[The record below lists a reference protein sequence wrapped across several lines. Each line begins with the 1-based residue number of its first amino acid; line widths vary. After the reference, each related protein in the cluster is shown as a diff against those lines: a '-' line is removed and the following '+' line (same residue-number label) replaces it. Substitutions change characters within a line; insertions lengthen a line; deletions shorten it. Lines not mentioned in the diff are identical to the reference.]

1 METINI
7 LVVEDEKIVAI
18 DIKRRLTSL
27 GYNVIAAVSSGEK
40 AIEVA
45 AVHFP
50 DLILM
55 DIMLEGKL
63 DGIETAQQIKDKYAI
78 PVIFLTAYTDEKT
91 IQRAKTAEPFGYI
104 LKPFEIRDLRSTIEI
119 ALYKA
124 ETQKKLRESE
134 QWLNTVLNS
143 IGEAVIA
150 VDANNN
156 IKFMNPLAETLT
168 AVPVAKAIGRP
179 LAEIY
184 RTEIEMSDEYLIYC
198 LAEGNKTTMDA
209 LIDNKMLVSV
219 QPPIPI
225 EDNYVEIKDQR
236 DRIVGAVLTF
246 RDISSR
252 RKVESSIIASRN
264 YYLSLFEEFPALIW
278 RSGKDGRFNYF
289 NRTWLDFTGRAIED
303 EIEFGWMDYLL
314 ENEKGTFYKNY
325 RKDFDAKRA
334 FEYEIRLSNNNNEY
348 RWLVCFGSPLY
359 DINKRFT
366 GFIGLCYDITE
377 RKRMENEI
385 KEAKN
390 KAEQSSKA
398 KSTFLSNMSHEIRT
412 PMNGI
417 IGLTEILLD
426 TNLSPEQKN
435 YLDLLRKSAFSLLNM
450 LNSVLDYSKYE
461 AGKLKLE
468 NTVLNLYMII
478 EEIFRIFLP
487 EIQNKNI
494 ELICD
499 VEPDIPQELL
509 GDSQRIK
516 QVLVNLIGNA
526 VKFTEKGRITLSV
539 KLDKVN
545 ISETGKKEKKV
556 PLHFIVKDTGI
567 GIIEEKQRVVFE
579 GFTQAD
585 SSTTKKYGGTGIGL
599 TISKQIVEMMGGQI
613 WFESKPGLGTTF
625 HFKIELGN
633 DDTQQKMNIPQSL
646 S

>member
-168 AVPVAKAIGRP
+168 AVPVGKAIGRP

-325 RKDFDAKRA
+325 KKDFDAKRA
-334 FEYEIRLSNNNNEY
+334 F
-348 RWLVCFGSPLY
+348 
-359 DINKRFT
+359 
-366 GFIGLCYDITE
+366 
-377 RKRMENEI
+377 
-385 KEAKN
+385 
-390 KAEQSSKA
+390 
-398 KSTFLSNMSHEIRT
+398 
-412 PMNGI
+412 
-417 IGLTEILLD
+417 
-426 TNLSPEQKN
+426 
-435 YLDLLRKSAFSLLNM
+435 
-450 LNSVLDYSKYE
+450 
-461 AGKLKLE
+461 
-468 NTVLNLYMII
+468 
-478 EEIFRIFLP
+478 
-487 EIQNKNI
+487 
-494 ELICD
+494 
-499 VEPDIPQELL
+499 
-509 GDSQRIK
+509 
-516 QVLVNLIGNA
+516 
-526 VKFTEKGRITLSV
+526 
-539 KLDKVN
+539 
-545 ISETGKKEKKV
+545 
-556 PLHFIVKDTGI
+556 
-567 GIIEEKQRVVFE
+567 
-579 GFTQAD
+579 
-585 SSTTKKYGGTGIGL
+585 
-599 TISKQIVEMMGGQI
+599 
-613 WFESKPGLGTTF
+613 
-625 HFKIELGN
+625 
-633 DDTQQKMNIPQSL
+633 
-646 S
+646 

>member
-150 VDANNN
+150 VDANNK
-156 IKFMNPLAETLT
+156 IKFMNPLAEVLT
-168 AVPVAKAIGRP
+168 AVPISKAIGRP
-179 LAEIY
+179 LSEVY

-209 LIDNKMLVSV
+209 LIDNKILVSV

-236 DRIVGAVLTF
+236 ERIVGSVLTF

-334 FEYEIRLSNNNNEY
+334 FEYEIRLSNSKNEY

-478 EEIFRIFLP
+478 EEVFRIFLP

-499 VEPDIPQELL
+499 VEPDIPSELL

-526 VKFTEKGRITLSV
+526 VKFTEKGKITLSV

-545 ISETGKKEKKV
+545 ISETGRKKKKI

-567 GIIEEKQRVVFE
+567 GIAEEKQRIVFE

-599 TISKQIVEMMGGQI
+599 TISKQIVEMMGGEI
-613 WFESKPGLGTTF
+613 WFESKSGLGTTF
-625 HFKIELGN
+625 HFKIELEN
-633 DDTQQKMNIPQSL
+633 DDKQQKMNIPQSL